1 MYIERDQRK
10 AKSNLVCVGTLKQ
23 SVSQFDCFGLG
34 EQPLDADDKEHWL
47 VLANTRSKVSGP
59 EESGPEHPRSN
70 RVEQR
75 LFRRR
80 STQFGDHDEIS
91 SSSRRCPQ
99 RLTATKKL
107 PPPDPIK
114 HLFGYLLNADI
125 NSIVFNFPLHVLIFH
140 VYVSAWK
147 TGRKESKG

>member
-91 SSSRRCPQ
+91 SSTQRRCDALRDSQ
-99 RLTATKKL
+99 RRQSFH
-107 PPPDPIK
+107 
-114 HLFGYLLNADI
+114 HLIQLSTCLDILLNGDI
-125 NSIVFNFPLHVLIFH
+125 NSIVLYFPLLFH
-140 VYVSAWK
+140 VYVPAWK
-147 TGRKESKG
+147 TERKESKG